1 MSSGNRRNYFYDT
14 MAEAQPGDVVFSFA
28 RSRIQAIG
36 VVKRKAQT
44 APKPDFGSAGS
55 NWSDSGWLLAVEFEF
70 LADPF
75 RPKDFIE
82 QLSPLLPTKYSPIN
96 RATGDGLQG
105 VYLAEISQ
113 KMADMLIL
121 LSRSDLAQLLRDLDD
136 PDADLEEQLA
146 EEEIRMRQIE
156 GDLEKIQIVKA
167 RRGQGVF
174 RANVRLYEQ
183 ECRVTHV
190 DSMRHLR
197 ASHIKPWKD
206 SDDAEKINGANGLL
220 LAPHVDHLFDR
231 GYLSFSGK
239 GDVLVSPKLN
249 PEILDRWSIS
259 LPMNVGSFKA
269 EQLEFLEFH
278 RDVVLKP

>member
-1 MSSGNRRNYFYDT
+1 

>member
-206 SDDAEKINGANGLL
+206 SDDVEKINGANGLL